1 MENKEEYRQY
11 FCRNCGCLVGEIKTG
26 SKIKR
31 DTTMLCQA
39 CSNYEVPGDYEDEVV
54 ERVRKMFGMG

>member
-1 MENKEEYRQY
+1 MENEKEYRES
-11 FCRNCGCLVGEIKTG
+11 FCRNCGCLVEEIKTG

-39 CSNYEVPGDYEDEVV
+39 CSNYDVPGEESGAV
-54 ERVRKMFGMG
+54 ERLRKMFGME